1 MGETMKVVFYGR
13 LAEAIGPA
21 IEIDAASGCSIAG
34 LRRKLAA
41 EYPEAASTLTSRC
54 ARAVVGASM
63 VDDDFLVGGNDRIE
77 FLPPVSG
84 G

>member
-1 MGETMKVVFYGR
+1 MQVVFYGR
-13 LAEAIGPA
+13 LAEAIAPA
-21 IEIDAASGCSIAG
+21 IELDATCSVAE

-41 EYPEAASTLTSRC
+41 EHPQVASTLGSSRS
-54 ARAVVGASM
+54 RALVGAL
-63 VDDDFLVGGNDRIE
+63 LVGEDYVIAGDDQVE